1 MDDEA
6 LVRLA
11 RHLGASDAAAVAA
24 ASIVV
29 EDALAQKC
37 TPAACPFYGQSA
49 GCPPHVPGPDAFRTW
64 LNACRT
70 ALVIRIDV
78 PVPLLRTGRCE
89 THFRR
94 LHCIAA
100 AVETHAAAE
109 GLAGTMAFAGGACKQ
124 LFCAGEPDCAVIARN
139 APCRHPDC
147 ARPSM
152 SGFGVD
158 VARLMA
164 AAGWEF
170 IPVTAG
176 GHPAQPPTAPVC
188 ALVLVA

>member
-29 EDALAQKC
+29 EDALTQKC

-49 GCPPHVPGPDAFRTW
+49 GCPPHVPGPDVFRAW

-70 ALVIRIDV
+70 TLVIRIDV

>member
-1 MDDEA
+1 MDDDV

-24 ASIVV
+24 ASVVV
-29 EDALAQKC
+29 EDLLAQKC
-37 TPAACPFYGQSA
+37 APAACPFYGQSA
-49 GCPPHVPGPDAFRTW
+49 GCPPHVPGPGVFRAW
-64 LNACRT
+64 LKACRT

-100 AVETHAAAE
+100 AVERQAFATGSAMAK
-109 GLAGTMAFAGGACKQ
+109 AFAGGSCKP
-124 LFCAGEPDCAVIARN
+124 LFCAGDPDCAVIARN

-170 IPVTAG
+170 IPATAG

>member
-49 GCPPHVPGPDAFRTW
+49 GCPPHVPGPDVFRAW

-70 ALVIRIDV
+70 TLVIRIDV

>member
-11 RHLGASDAAAVAA
+11 RDLGASDAAAVAA

-29 EDALAQKC
+29 DDALAGRC
-37 TPAACPFYGQSA
+37 APVACPFYGRSA
-49 GCPPHVPGPDAFRTW
+49 GCPPHVSGPYAFRSW
-64 LNACRT
+64 LKAFST
-70 ALVIRIDV
+70 GLVIRIDV
-78 PVPLLRTGRCE
+78 PAALLRTGRCE

-100 AVETHAAAE
+100 AVERQAAAR
-109 GLAGTMAFAGGACKQ
+109 GTGNAMAFAGGACKQ
-124 LFCAGEPDCAVIARN
+124 LFCAGDPDCAVIARG

-164 AAGWEF
+164 AAGWTF
-170 IPVTAG
+170 TPLTAASR
-176 GHPAQPPTAPVC
+176 PANAPTAPIC
-188 ALVLVA
+188 ALVLVG